1 MTPELAFTRL
11 AGDETANRV
20 LVVGPSLGT
29 SVTALWSACARLLA
43 PDLDVV
49 GWDLPGH
56 GHSKPAGDAFSVA
69 DLADLVRDRAD
80 LLAAGR
86 PAWYAGV
93 SLGGAVGLQ
102 LSLAPGPFLG
112 TAAIASAPRLAD
124 PQSWV
129 DRADLVR
136 RAGTPVMVGPS
147 SVRWFAAGFTDRDP
161 EAAGALLTSLSEA
174 DAGSYALACL
184 ALRDF
189 DLSDHLAAATVP
201 VLVAPGEHD
210 VVVAPEHA
218 DAATTRIPDRTFVV
232 LTGCGHLPP
241 AEAPDDVAAVLRRF
255 ATTRRNP

>member
-1 MTPELAFTRL
+1 MTPDLALTRL
-11 AGDETANRV
+11 AGDETAAGV

-43 PDLDVV
+43 PDLEVV

-69 DLADLVRDRAD
+69 DLADAVRGHADR
-80 LLAAGR
+80 LAAGR

-102 LSLAPGPFLG
+102 LALDPGPFLG
-112 TAAIASAPRLAD
+112 TAVIASAPRLAD
-124 PQSWV
+124 PQSWA

-147 SVRWFAAGFTDRDP
+147 SVRWFAPGFTDRAP
-161 EAAGALLTSLSEA
+161 EAAGTLLTSLAEA

-184 ALRDF
+184 ALRDL
-189 DLSDHLAAATVP
+189 DLTDHVPAATVP

-210 VVVAPEHA
+210 VVVAPEDA
-218 DAATTRIPDRTFVV
+218 DAATARIPDRTFVV

-241 AEAPDDVAAVLRRF
+241 AEDPDGVAALLRRF